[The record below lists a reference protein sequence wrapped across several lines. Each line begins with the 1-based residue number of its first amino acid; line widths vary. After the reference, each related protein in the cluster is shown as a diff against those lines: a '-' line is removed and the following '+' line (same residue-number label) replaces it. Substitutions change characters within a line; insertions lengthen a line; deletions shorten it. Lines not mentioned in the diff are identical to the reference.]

1 MLIAAGPTGV
11 GKSWIA
17 CSRGSGFGGGD
28 LRVPIEGAIVT
39 IDAIGTQ
46 KAIAKKIIDG
56 CDAARNAR
64 PAQPRA
70 LQNLEMPAQSV
81 ERRRA
86 LAGEQLAGPVAH
98 QFGLFL
104 NRTHRHEPLARPT
117 RRLANRRRVGRVIL
131 VPAHIR
137 LHMRRRDQPHLEAE
151 RQQLPRPVMGRR
163 TSLHRHNTRRQL
175 SKEGHEPAARELAPR
190 RSRPYQLPSAL
201 PNLVSATAAAL
212 CFYAVADTAA

>member
-56 CDAARNAR
+56 RDAARNAQ

-70 LQNLEMPAQSV
+70 LQNLYQAKAPQSS
-81 ERRRA
+81 
-86 LAGEQLAGPVAH
+86 H
-98 QFGLFL
+98 Q
-104 NRTHRHEPLARPT
+104 
-117 RRLANRRRVGRVIL
+117 RRVCL
-131 VPAHIR
+131 S
-137 LHMRRRDQPHLEAE
+137 
-151 RQQLPRPVMGRR
+151 QL
-163 TSLHRHNTRRQL
+163 TR
-175 SKEGHEPAARELAPR
+175 KP
-190 RSRPYQLPSAL
+190 
-201 PNLVSATAAAL
+201 
-212 CFYAVADTAA
+212 